1 MLAPCYLCQG
11 TSIYKDESC
20 VVCGGN
26 GEVDL
31 NVADYIAYT
40 TSLNYRETND
50 LLDKLNAIIAEQASQ
65 REDLTTALQAIWN
78 KVNEQ

>member
-11 TSIYKDESC
+11 TGVYKDESC
-20 VVCGGN
+20 LICDGN

-40 TSLNYRETND
+40 ISLNYRETGKIKSKINN
-50 LLDKLNAIIAEQASQ
+50 LLDKCDDILDKCNDIFE
-65 REDLTTALQAIWN
+65 
-78 KVNEQ
+78 KVNE